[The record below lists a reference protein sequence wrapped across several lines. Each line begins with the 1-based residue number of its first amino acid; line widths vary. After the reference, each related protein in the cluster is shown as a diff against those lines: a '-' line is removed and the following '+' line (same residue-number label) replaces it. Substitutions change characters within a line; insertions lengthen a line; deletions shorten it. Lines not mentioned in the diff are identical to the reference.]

1 MKGLLLIDTSIMLE
15 ILGVPGKS
23 NSDSGI
29 PKQFDTMLSSNEYT
43 LYLPIATVLETGN
56 HISQIKAKNGD
67 VRRLI
72 AQQFIKRVKMALD
85 GTKPFK
91 ALAWEAAEMS
101 QWLDRYP
108 GFAQSRKSFGDLA
121 IISQFEKLCNESPQ
135 NLPIKIWTKD
145 GHLDSY
151 RRNWMDD

>member
-23 NSDSGI
+23 SSDSDI
-29 PKQFDTMLSSNEYT
+29 PRQFDAMLSSNEYT

-72 AQQFIKRVKMALD
+72 AQQFIKKVKMALD

-91 ALAWEAAEMS
+91 ALAWEAAEMGP
-101 QWLDRYP
+101 WLDRYP
-108 GFAQSRKSFGDLA
+108 DFAQSRKSFGDLS
-121 IISQFEKLCNESPQ
+121 IISQYEKLCNESPQ
-135 NLPIKIWTKD
+135 DLPKKIWTKD